1 VPGASFVI
9 VRRAALSQ
17 AASRTYYL
25 DLGRLARLQDQRNT
39 PFTPAVHAYYAL
51 VEALREFA
59 DEGGRAARYKRY
71 AALAEQ
77 VRAGLATLGIEPV
90 VAPEQSSVV
99 LRSYKLPAGMSYTKL
114 HDALKAEGFVIY
126 AGQGDLAQTL
136 FRISTMGQVTSV
148 DLDRLLKCFAR
159 HV

>member
-1 VPGASFVI
+1 
-9 VRRAALSQ
+9 
-17 AASRTYYL
+17 
-25 DLGRLARLQDQRNT
+25 
-39 PFTPAVHAYYAL
+39 
-51 VEALREFA
+51 
-59 DEGGRAARYKRY
+59 
-71 AALAEQ
+71 
-77 VRAGLATLGIEPV
+77 
-90 VAPEQSSVV
+90 
-99 LRSYKLPAGMSYTKL
+99 MSYTKL